1 MIISI
6 TSEDSDIDAI
16 NIIQQNIN
24 IISNQYIDYPSHD
37 ASTESNIYDG
47 SDESDVT
54 EPTDYNYDDD
64 DILDII
70 YCIACNI
77 L

>member
-16 NIIQQNIN
+16 NILQNN
-24 IISNQYIDYPSHD
+24 VHIISNQYIDYPSYE

-54 EPTDYNYDDD
+54 EAKDYTYDDD
-64 DILDII
+64 DLLDII